1 MPTIGIDV
9 HKTESQVAVVADDDG
24 ETLREVRVENAN
36 LGEFAA
42 EYAGASAVIEA
53 TSNYYAIY
61 DALDEHLEVS
71 VAHPTDLAWIVESS
85 QKTDRVDAKKL
96 AELLRLDGVPE
107 SYVPPTEIR
116 ECRALARGRKKL
128 VEKRTDCKNEVHAL
142 LDQNGVQFDASVF
155 SDEGRERLAALDL
168 DGADQVLLDQWL
180 EMIDAL
186 NERIHALDQE
196 IERLSR
202 EFPEVD
208 LLMSIP
214 GVSTFSGVL
223 IYGEIGE
230 IERFEEDKELVS
242 YAGLDPMVRES
253 GDSRTEGSI
262 SKEGSEYLRWI
273 LYKCASTAVHNCGD
287 PYLTEFFERKRRQ
300 GKPYK
305 VAMVATARKLLV
317 AIYHM
322 LRNEEVYDP
331 PEVSD

>member
-24 ETLREVRVENAN
+24 ELLDEVRVQNAN

-71 VAHPTDLAWIVESS
+71 VAHPTDLKWIVESS
-85 QKTDRVDAKKL
+85 QKTDRADATKL
-96 AELLRLDGVPE
+96 AELLRLNGVPE
-107 SYVPPTEIR
+107 SYVPPEEIR

-128 VEKRTDCKNEVHAL
+128 VEKRSDCKNEVHAL
-142 LDQNGVQFDASVF
+142 LDQNGIQFEPSVF
-155 SDEGRERLAALDL
+155 SAEGRERLAALDL
-168 DGADQVLLDQWL
+168 EGTDQILLDQWL
-180 EMIDAL
+180 DMIEAFD
-186 NERIHALDQE
+186 ERIAALDRA
-196 IERLSR
+196 IERVSR
-202 EFPEVD
+202 EIPEVD
-208 LLMSIP
+208 LLLTIP

-223 IYGEIGE
+223 IHGEIGE
-230 IERFEEDKELVS
+230 VDRFDNAKQLVS
-242 YAGLDPMVRES
+242 YAGLDPTVRES

-273 LYKCASTAVHNCGD
+273 LYNCASTAVHNCKD
-287 PYLTEFFERKRRQ
+287 PYLTEFYERKRRQ
-300 GKPYK
+300 GKPHK

-317 AIYHM
+317 AIFHM
-322 LRNEEVYDP
+322 LDREEVYDP